1 MLIDASHQLH
11 LWHIPTDELE
21 IRAPYLAPCPGG
33 AMNTV
38 TIDVRSLADNLADF
52 AAAWKTGQA
61 SGPRI
66 SFESSEALWKTF
78 TAKRWQ
84 LLKVLTGVGPV
95 TIREAA
101 RRAGRDVKA
110 VHGDVHALLNA
121 GLLDKTEDGKI
132 VFPYDAIHVDFIVKA
147 A

>member
-1 MLIDASHQLH
+1 
-11 LWHIPTDELE
+11 
-21 IRAPYLAPCPGG
+21 
-33 AMNTV
+33 MNTV
-38 TIDVRSLADNLADF
+38 IIDVRSLADNLADF

-66 SFESSEALWKTF
+66 SFESSEALWKTL

-84 LLKVLTGVGPV
+84 LLKALAGAGPV
-95 TIREAA
+95 SIREAA
-101 RRAGRDVKA
+101 RRVGRDVKA
-110 VHGDVHALLNA
+110 VHRDIHALLNA

-132 VFPYDAIHVDFIVKA
+132 VFPYDAIHVDFMVKA

>member
-1 MLIDASHQLH
+1 
-11 LWHIPTDELE
+11 
-21 IRAPYLAPCPGG
+21 
-33 AMNTV
+33 MNTV

-52 AAAWKTGQA
+52 AVAWKTGQA
-61 SGPRI
+61 SEPRI
-66 SFESSEALWKTF
+66 SFESSEAFWKTL

-84 LLKVLTGVGPV
+84 LLEALTGAGPV

-101 RRAGRDVKA
+101 RRVGRDVKA
-110 VHGDVHALLNA
+110 VHGDVRALLNA

-132 VFPYDAIHVDFIVKA
+132 VFPYDAIHVDFVVKA

>member
-1 MLIDASHQLH
+1 MDDVKDRLM
-11 LWHIPTDELE
+11 
-21 IRAPYLAPCPGG
+21 RAFSGEEQG
-33 AMNTV
+33 AFV
-38 TIDVRSLADNLADF
+38 
-52 AAAWKTGQA
+52 
-61 SGPRI
+61 
-66 SFESSEALWKTF
+66 SFKSSEALWKTL

-84 LLKVLTGVGPV
+84 LLKALASAGPV

-101 RRAGRDVKA
+101 RRVGRDVKA
-110 VHGDVHALLNA
+110 VHRDVHALLNA